1 MSTFTQPTDAAPA
14 FAQPGGAAQAIADQI
29 KQVIKDTANNA
40 PRSRQV
46 SIGPSEVGEECVRK
60 LAYKVMAWPEIPAD
74 RDPWASVIGTAVHA
88 WMAEVVFAPRDPKR
102 ERYRIES
109 RVTVREGYGAGAR
122 LAGSSDLFD
131 RATGR
136 NYDWKIVGTSSLNKY
151 RRQGHPGQKYRVQAH
166 LYGLGM
172 SNAGETVNEVCVVF
186 LPRSHSLDETWV
198 WIEKYDPQIA
208 LDAMARLDAI
218 RDLVL
223 KTDPE
228 KNPQAWALFPTA
240 DSCFFCPYRKAGSAD
255 LAVGCPGH
263 TKNP

>member
-1 MSTFTQPTDAAPA
+1 MTFTQPLPDTAVT
-14 FAQPGGAAQAIADQI
+14 FGQPGGIQQVIADQI
-29 KQVIKDTANNA
+29 KKLIKDTANNA

-60 LAYKVMAWPEIPAD
+60 LAYKIMAWPEQPAD

-88 WMAEVVFAPRDPKR
+88 WMAELFEKRDPQR
-102 ERYRIES
+102 ERYRVES
-109 RVTVREGYGAGAR
+109 RVTVRDGYGTGSR

-136 NYDWKIVGTSSLNKY
+136 NYDWKIVGTSTLNKY
-151 RRQGHPGQKYRVQAH
+151 RRQGHPGQKYRIQAH

-172 SNAGETVNEVCVVF
+172 ANSGEQVNEVCVVF
-186 LPRSHSLDETWV
+186 LPRSHSLEDTWV

-228 KNPQAWALFPTA
+228 KNPQHWALFPTA
-240 DSCFFCPYRKAGSAD
+240 DSCHFCPYRQAGSSD
-255 LAVGCPGH
+255 LSQGCPGH
-263 TKNP
+263 TKTS